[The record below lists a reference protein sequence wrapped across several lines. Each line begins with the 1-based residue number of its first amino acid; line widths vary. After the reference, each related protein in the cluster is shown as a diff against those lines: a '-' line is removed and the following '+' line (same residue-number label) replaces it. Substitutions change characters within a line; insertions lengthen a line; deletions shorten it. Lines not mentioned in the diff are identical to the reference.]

1 MLAAA
6 TDGKNGNVVTNFMK
20 NLELILIIFFL
31 NTLQVFSQTS
41 IPSELMNKPRTEEF
55 YKVQD
60 NNIENLTVTETNY
73 LKDETYTNKWV
84 YNYSNDSI
92 INGKLF
98 KDEELKSIFEYSIN
112 KDKKIIES
120 KVFFYHKLGI
130 NERLHIKYVLND
142 SLKILNF
149 LDDKLDVYKR
159 QEEKDLEKKL

>member
-1 MLAAA
+1 
-6 TDGKNGNVVTNFMK
+6 MK

-55 YKVQD
+55 YKVRD

-84 YNYSNDSI
+84 YNYSSDSI

-98 KDEELKSIFEYSIN
+98 KDEELKSIFEYTIN
-112 KDKKIIES
+112 K
-120 KVFFYHKLGI
+120 
-130 NERLHIKYVLND
+130 
-142 SLKILNF
+142 
-149 LDDKLDVYKR
+149 
-159 QEEKDLEKKL
+159 EKK